1 MHILE
6 VIIRLQI
13 VQTLISRQRY
23 YSDQIIVFN
32 HAKQPWRA
40 HVLILIKT
48 LILTL
53 ILTLFLNLTLNPNSI
68 KITASGT
75 PTTTPHLT
83 PLYLRGNSR
92 PDNSS
97 GAKFILKQLY

>member
-53 ILTLFLNLTLNPNSI
+53 ILTLTLFLNLTLNPNSI
-68 KITASGT
+68 KIPTSGT
-75 PTTTPHLT
+75 PTTTPYAII
-83 PLYLRGNSR
+83 PPRQQSAGQQFGR
-92 PDNSS
+92 
-97 GAKFILKQLY
+97 